1 MRVNKVYLEASF
13 ISFVIHGIIILYLLG
28 FFYFDS
34 QQRSVL
40 SKPINVNLV
49 FEEKAKQDIS
59 NAKVKKTQIQEVK
72 TTEPII
78 QNTVTEKSISFDSL
92 INSISVE
99 DLLIEDD
106 LISLESEQNQ
116 VEMYSSL
123 IIQTIQSAWR
133 KPINI
138 QDGLICDLRL
148 TINKNGRVIKANLIR
163 SSGNIRFDNSALKAV
178 QRVET
183 FNFFSK
189 ILLTVY
195 SSNFKNIV
203 VTFNPSWKNYSYW
216 YIFQVLFLQNLF

>member
-59 NAKVKKTQIQEVK
+59 NAEVKKTQIQEVK
-72 TTEPII
+72 STEPII
-78 QNTVTEKSISFDSL
+78 QNNVTEKSISFDSL

-106 LISLESEQNQ
+106 LISAESEQNQ

-189 ILLTVY
+189 IPLSVY

-203 VTFNPSWKNYSYW
+203 VTFNPS
-216 YIFQVLFLQNLF
+216 

>member
-49 FEEKAKQDIS
+49 FEEKAKQDNS

-72 TTEPII
+72 STEPII
-78 QNTVTEKSISFDSL
+78 QNNVTEKSISFDSL

-178 QRVET
+178 QRLET

-189 ILLTVY
+189 IPLSVY
-195 SSNFKNIV
+195 SSNFKNII
-203 VTFNPSWKNYSYW
+203 VTFNPS
-216 YIFQVLFLQNLF
+216 

>member
-28 FFYFDS
+28 FFYFES

-49 FEEKAKQDIS
+49 FEEQVRQNNS
-59 NAKVKKTQIQEVK
+59 N
-72 TTEPII
+72 PII
-78 QNTVTEKSISFDSL
+78 QKNEIQEIKSSELLVQNNIPEKSISFDSL
-92 INSISVE
+92 IESVSFE
-99 DLLIEDD
+99 DLLREDD
-106 LISLESEQNQ
+106 LISSDSEQNQ

-138 QDGLICDLRL
+138 QDGLVCDLRL
-148 TINKNGRVIKANLIR
+148 TINQNGRVIKANLIR

-183 FNFFSK
+183 FNFFNK
-189 ILLTVY
+189 IPLSIY

-203 VTFNPSWKNYSYW
+203 ITFNPS
-216 YIFQVLFLQNLF
+216 

>member
-49 FEEKAKQDIS
+49 FEEKAKQDNS

-72 TTEPII
+72 STEPII
-78 QNTVTEKSISFDSL
+78 QNNVTEKSISFDSL

-106 LISLESEQNQ
+106 LLSLESEQNQ

-189 ILLTVY
+189 IPLSVY

-203 VTFNPSWKNYSYW
+203 VTFNPS
-216 YIFQVLFLQNLF
+216 